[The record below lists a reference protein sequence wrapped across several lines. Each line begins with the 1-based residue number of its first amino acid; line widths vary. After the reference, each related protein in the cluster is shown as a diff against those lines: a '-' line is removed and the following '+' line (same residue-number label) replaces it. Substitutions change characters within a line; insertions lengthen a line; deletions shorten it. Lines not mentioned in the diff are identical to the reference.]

1 MNPHVDETK
10 LKCATDT
17 VFEEKAE
24 TILQPIARGQNMYS
38 VHELLQKC
46 AIKVW
51 LPNLKP
57 NFPLSNISIPK
68 HKQMVQ
74 PSKMCSKVKNTL
86 CLKNHFETIS

>member
-1 MNPHVDETK
+1 MNPNVAETK
-10 LKCATDT
+10 LKCATDM

-57 NFPLSNISIPK
+57 NFTLSKISIPK
-68 HKQMVQ
+68 YKQMVQ
-74 PSKMCSKVKNTL
+74 PSKMCSKVKP
-86 CLKNHFETIS
+86 HYA